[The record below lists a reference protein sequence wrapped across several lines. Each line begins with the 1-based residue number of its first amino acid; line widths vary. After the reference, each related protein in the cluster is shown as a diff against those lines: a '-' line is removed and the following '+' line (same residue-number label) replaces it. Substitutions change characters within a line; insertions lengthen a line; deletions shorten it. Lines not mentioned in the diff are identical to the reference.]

1 MKKVW
6 RIVLIVAIALIV
18 LGAALFVVSLVT
30 GGSFSG
36 LATRSGALDYLSGIL
51 NRFLGIMPL
60 N

>member
-6 RIVLIVAIALIV
+6 KIVLIAAIALIV
-18 LGAALFVVSLVT
+18 LGAALFIVALLT

-36 LATRSGALDYLSGIL
+36 LAARSGALDYLSGVL
-51 NRFLGIMPL
+51 NGILGILPL